1 MTDAEQPWGWPGNI
15 DALVAAP
22 AHHHLVFENDEVR
35 VLDTRIGP
43 GETVPMHTHRWA
55 AVIYVIT
62 TSHVVRRGLEGEVLL
77 DTRVTGE
84 PPEPGAGAWVAPMP
98 PHTVENVGE
107 SEVRLL
113 NLELKR

>member
-1 MTDAEQPWGWPGNI
+1 MADTEQGWDWP
-15 DALVAAP
+15 DALDALIAAP
-22 AHHHLVFENDEVR
+22 QFHRLVFENDEVR

-43 GETVPMHTHRWA
+43 GETVPMHIHRWP
-55 AVIYVIT
+55 AVIYLLASDHI
-62 TSHVVRRGLEGEVLL
+62 VRRDIDGEVLL
-77 DTRVTGE
+77 DTRITGE
-84 PPEPGAGAWVAPMP
+84 QPEPDIGVWVGPMP